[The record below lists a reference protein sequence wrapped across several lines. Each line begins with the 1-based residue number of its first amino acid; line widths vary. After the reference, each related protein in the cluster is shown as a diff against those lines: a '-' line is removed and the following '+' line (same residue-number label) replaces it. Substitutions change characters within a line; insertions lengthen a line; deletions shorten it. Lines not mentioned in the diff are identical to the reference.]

1 MNVKIP
7 KTTVSRLSIYLR
19 ALNRLEEE
27 VETVSSRTLS
37 EIVGFTA
44 AQIRKDL
51 AYFGQFGV
59 PGRGYYITSLKEGIM
74 RILGINKDW
83 SVALVGAGHLGRA
96 LMAYKG
102 FKQQH
107 FIISAVFDKDPEKV
121 GKDYLNHKI
130 LSMDEL
136 PRLVRERKIKIGVVT
151 VPSEE
156 AQNAV
161 SALVN
166 SGVKAIL
173 SFAPATVS
181 VPPQVKLNRVDLS
194 IELEGLSYFLTQGK
208 K

>member
-27 VETVSSRTLS
+27 VDTVSSRTLS

-107 FIISAVFDKDPEKV
+107 FIISAVFDNDPEKV
-121 GKDYLNHKI
+121 GKNYLNHKI
-130 LSMDEL
+130 FSMDEL

-161 SALVN
+161 NALVDA
-166 SGVKAIL
+166 GVKAIL

>member
-161 SALVN
+161 NALVN

-173 SFAPATVS
+173 SFAPATVN

>member
-19 ALNRLEEE
+19 ALNRLEED
-27 VETVSSRTLS
+27 VETVSSSTLS

-83 SVALVGAGHLGRA
+83 LVALVGAGHLGRA

-107 FIISAVFDKDPEKV
+107 FIISSVFDNDPEKV
-121 GKDYLNHKI
+121 GKNYLNHQI
-130 LSMDEL
+130 FSMDEL
-136 PRLVRERKIKIGVVT
+136 SRLVREGKIKIGVVT

-161 SALVN
+161 NALVDA
-166 SGVKAIL
+166 GVKAIL

-181 VPPQVKLNRVDLS
+181 VPTQVKLNRVDLS
-194 IELEGLSYFLTQGK
+194 IELEGLSYFLTQVK